1 MTKPKLREMP
11 RPDISLTSALGLPA
25 VYVKDARKSF
35 GDKEVLRDVSLQIGQ
50 GEVVSLIGP
59 SGAGKSTML
68 RCLALLDTFDSGELA
83 YGNVRVCANEPGSEK
98 TTYEKAAMRQARMR
112 FGIVFQNYN
121 LFPHYTVLKNVMDAP
136 IVVQKR
142 DPKEV
147 EEQARKLLEQLD
159 IADHADKVP
168 DQLSGGQQQRVAIA
182 RRGHRHARDGL
193 RARGV
198 RPHRVSVRRPDRGGG
213 HAGRGPG
220 APHRRA
226 HQEVPRQRGGLGRA
240 RRTVPAKAARPSR
253 PHRFPTHAQAHTHMK
268 RGRATRPV
276 PFLHRIRTVR
286 TTPPCPDG
294 ASFYK
299 RGTGVTAGA
308 PQSAPRWSRRPCGSG
323 RRSTR
328 T

>member
-83 YGNVRVCANEPGSEK
+83 YGNVRVCAN
-98 TTYEKAAMRQARMR
+98 MRQARMR

-182 RRGHRHARDGL
+182 RALCMNPQVIFFDEATSALDPKLTQDMHRLIRGLAKDGMAVGIVTHEMGFAREVSDRIAFLFDGQIVEE
-193 RARGV
+193 GT
-198 RPHRVSVRRPDRGGG
+198 PD
-213 HAGRGPG
+213 
-220 APHRRA
+220 
-226 HQEVPRQRGGLGRA
+226 EVLVHPTDE
-240 RRTVPAKAARPSR
+240 RTK
-253 PHRFPTHAQAHTHMK
+253 RFLANAE
-268 RGRATRPV
+268 
-276 PFLHRIRTVR
+276 
-286 TTPPCPDG
+286 D
-294 ASFYK
+294 
-299 RGTGVTAGA
+299 
-308 PQSAPRWSRRPCGSG
+308 
-323 RRSTR
+323 
-328 T
+328 

>member
-98 TTYEKAAMRQARMR
+98 TTYDKAAMRQARMR

-147 EEQARKLLEQLD
+147 EEQARRLLEQLD

-182 RRGHRHARDGL
+182 RALCMNPQVIFFDEATSALDPKLTQDMHRLIRSLAKDGMAVGIVTHEMGFAREVSDRIAFLFDGQIVEE
-193 RARGV
+193 GT
-198 RPHRVSVRRPDRGGG
+198 PD
-213 HAGRGPG
+213 
-220 APHRRA
+220 
-226 HQEVPRQRGGLGRA
+226 EVIGNPSDPR
-240 RRTVPAKAARPSR
+240 TKA
-253 PHRFPTHAQAHTHMK
+253 
-268 RGRATRPV
+268 
-276 PFLHRIRTVR
+276 FLANAE
-286 TTPPCPDG
+286 D
-294 ASFYK
+294 
-299 RGTGVTAGA
+299 
-308 PQSAPRWSRRPCGSG
+308 
-323 RRSTR
+323 
-328 T
+328 